1 VARIAERPGR
11 ARPPKEVFIR
21 DRRGVV
27 YVEFLLAFIPLFL
40 LFLGTC
46 QLALL
51 NAARLMVSHAAVTA
65 VRSAIVILED
75 PADDYD
81 GVPRGY
87 LSSQAPSTTASDPP
101 AGNRWRDSAWSG
113 RRNSQVGDLAT
124 AAFGPSDPPQD
135 GPRMEKI
142 RSAALG
148 PLMALAPSGA
158 TVVIHSDSMI
168 RALASNSGLLI
179 AFASEYTTAATAVTV
194 HSSPTDPAL
203 AADPIDPKG
212 QVTVRVTYL
221 YRCGIPVVR
230 ALMCRSLQS
239 LLGVS
244 ERGDASND
252 AKRLADFADPGLIE
266 RAMRDD
272 DRYTIITGLSTLPNQ
287 GAGYVPAEQE
297 Q

>member
-1 VARIAERPGR
+1 
-11 ARPPKEVFIR
+11 
-21 DRRGVV
+21 
-27 YVEFLLAFIPLFL
+27 
-40 LFLGTC
+40 
-46 QLALL
+46 
-51 NAARLMVSHAAVTA
+51 M
-65 VRSAIVILED
+65 
-75 PADDYD
+75 
-81 GVPRGY
+81 
-87 LSSQAPSTTASDPP
+87 
-101 AGNRWRDSAWSG
+101 
-113 RRNSQVGDLAT
+113 
-124 AAFGPSDPPQD
+124 
-135 GPRMEKI
+135 
-142 RSAALG
+142 
-148 PLMALAPSGA
+148 
-158 TVVIHSDSMI
+158 
-168 RALASNSGLLI
+168 
-179 AFASEYTTAATAVTV
+179 TV